1 MDRKQ
6 VIIVALLIVA
16 IVLSTA
22 SVMLNVSVFG
32 GLQIKEAEKLPF
44 SGEVGIGVLPSGSDS
59 VVGGNAG

>member
-6 VIIVALLIVA
+6 VIIVALLFVA

-32 GLQIKEAEKLPF
+32 GLQIREAEKLPS
-44 SGEVGIGVLPSGSDS
+44 SGEIGINVLPSGSDS